1 MHTKKH
7 LGFTALRKQ
16 LSQRLFEMEDN
27 RQEGKVK
34 YCLHDCFISAFA
46 MMFFQDPSLLEF
58 QRQMEK
64 RINLN
69 NLKTMF
75 HVSAIP
81 KDTQLRDV
89 LDEVPSDKL
98 KDVFSDYFRQLQRG
112 KHLEG
117 YQFLP
122 GKYLITL
129 DGSEYFSSEKVCCPG
144 CLRKNSKKGNVR
156 YYHQILQAA
165 LVHPDYKQVIPLA
178 PEQIQNTDG
187 NDKQDCETNAG
198 KRIVKKI
205 RQAHPKLGIIIVA
218 DSLYSKQPFIK
229 ELKDERMSFIL
240 VAKPKDH
247 KIMMEWIEEQKQM
260 GEVCRLQYK
269 DQKGRY
275 HFYEWINAVPLN
287 GNKNTYWV
295 NYFEYQII
303 ANGKTTY
310 RNSWITDIS
319 IDRDN
324 VKHLVRGGRCRWKI
338 ENETFNTL
346 KNQGY
351 HLEHNFGHGK
361 KYLSMNFFILNLLA
375 FFMHQ
380 IFELTDL
387 LYQKCRAKFSARI
400 EYWNQLRCTFRI
412 LLFKSWEAL
421 LRFVLSP
428 PLAHSP

>member
-7 LGFTALRKQ
+7 LGFTALRTQ
-16 LSQRLFEMEDN
+16 LSGRLFEMEDN

-34 YCLHDCFISAFA
+34 YSLHDCFMSGFA

-58 QRQMEK
+58 QRQMEEA
-64 RINLN
+64 INLN

-75 HVSAIP
+75 HVRAIP

-89 LDEVPSDKL
+89 LDETPSDKL
-98 KDVFSDYFRQLQRG
+98 EEVFSGYFGQLQRG

-129 DGSEYFSSEKVCCPG
+129 DGSEYFSSEKICCAG
-144 CLRKNSKKGNVR
+144 CLVKTSKKGNVR
-156 YYHQILQAA
+156 YHHQILQAA
-165 LVHPDYKQVIPLA
+165 LVHPEYRQVIPLA

-187 NDKQDCETNAG
+187 NDKQDCEINAG

-229 ELKDERMSFIL
+229 ELKNEKMSFIL

-247 KIMMEWIEEQKQM
+247 KIMMEWVGEQKQM
-260 GEVCRLQYK
+260 GEVSRLKYK
-269 DQKGRY
+269 DQKGRD
-275 HFYEWINAVPLN
+275 HVHEWINAVPLN

-310 RNSWITDIS
+310 RNSWITDIP

-324 VKHLVRGGRCRWKI
+324 VKHLVRAGRSRWKI

-361 KYLSMNFFILNLLA
+361 KYLSMNFFLLNILA

-380 IFELTDL
+380 IFELTDP
-387 LYQKCRAKFSARI
+387 LYQKCRSKFSARM

-412 LLFKSWEAL
+412 LLFNSWEAL
-421 LRFVLSP
+421 LRFIISP
-428 PLAHSP
+428 PLARAP

>member
-16 LSQRLFEMEDN
+16 LSERLFEMEDN

-34 YCLHDCFISAFA
+34 YCLHDCFMSGFA

-58 QRQMEK
+58 QRQMEEA
-64 RINLN
+64 INLN

-81 KDTQLRDV
+81 NDTQLRDV
-89 LDEVPSDKL
+89 LDETPSDKL
-98 KDVFSDYFRQLQRG
+98 EEVFSDHFGQLQRG
-112 KHLEG
+112 KHLEI

-129 DGSEYFSSEKVCCPG
+129 DGSEYFSSEKICCPS
-144 CLRKNSKKGNVR
+144 CLVKTSKKGDVR
-156 YYHQILQAA
+156 YHHQILQAA
-165 LVHPDYKQVIPLA
+165 LVHPDCKQVIALA

-229 ELKDERMSFIL
+229 ELKNEKMSFIL

-247 KIMMEWIEEQKQM
+247 KIMMEWVGEQKQM
-260 GEVCRLQYK
+260 GEVSRLQYK
-269 DQKGRY
+269 DQKGRD
-275 HFYEWINAVPLN
+275 HVYEWINAVPLN
-287 GNKNTYWV
+287 GNKHTYWV

-319 IDRDN
+319 IDKGN
-324 VKHLVRGGRCRWKI
+324 VKHLVRGGRSRWKI

-361 KYLSMNFFILNLLA
+361 KYLSMNFFLLNLLA

-387 LYQKCRAKFSARI
+387 LYQKCRGKFSARI

-412 LLFKSWEAL
+412 LLFNSWETL
-421 LRFVLSP
+421 LRFIISP
-428 PLAHSP
+428 PLARAP